1 MFLQGIKSV
10 LLCTESKE
18 VGVEMESP
26 PGKEAVETVEMTTKD
41 RRQDTNLVD
50 KEFERIN
57 SNCEESSPVGKMP
70 SKGIGHDRETIHKR
84 KRPSILQTSLLSY
97 FKKLPRPPPPGH
109 NMEAG
114 PSTSKNITTG

>member
-1 MFLQGIKSV
+1 M

-57 SNCEESSPVGKMP
+57 SSCEESSPVGKMP
-70 SKGIGHDRETIHKR
+70 SKGIGHDGETIHKR

-97 FKKLPRPPPPGH
+97 FKKLPRPPPPPT
-109 NMEAG
+109 MRRQDPPPAKRLELAEG
-114 PSTSKNITTG
+114 PR

>member
-1 MFLQGIKSV
+1 M

-57 SNCEESSPVGKMP
+57 SSCEESSPVGKMP
-70 SKGIGHDRETIHKR
+70 SKGIGHDGETIHKR

-97 FKKLPRPPPPGH
+97 FKKLLKTRQ
-109 NMEAG
+109 
-114 PSTSKNITTG
+114 TSVATTLVSYQRKILQ